1 MSRQIYRLWIPE
13 EFRKAGPNDLI
24 EMRPVPGFHPL
35 FFKKSDLEL
44 IVYAIT
50 SHEYCHISGPTGT
63 AKTSLIEALYRVPEN
78 FQALC
83 AAIDCPRKPLQIYP
97 IQVLVFETP
106 GELYVRRALKDGAT
120 FDEKSIVVLALEE
133 AFGLRKSHYVL
144 LWLRELGRVH
154 SSSVQGGLLDMM
166 YPGDITLPDGS
177 RIDGSEISWIAD
189 SNYQAESDATHTLVV
204 FDAALKRRF
213 CINVTLDYLPLQ
225 QEIVVVK
232 EILKKEKPRGFQRT
246 DEELIEKVVRLGEGV
261 RRQRAEGNLH
271 SAPPPTISGYLAF
284 MRMAIRLRHLS
295 LQQVALATVLGHC
308 SREDSKQAA
317 AVLNEVF
324 GLQAVEADDPAMGVN
339 LF

>member
-1 MSRQIYRLWIPE
+1 MSKQIYPVWNE
-13 EFRKAGPNDLI
+13 ELFNKAGPSDLI
-24 EMRPVPGFHPL
+24 ELRPVPGFHSL
-35 FFKKSDLEL
+35 FFKKSDLEQ
-44 IVYAIT
+44 IVYALV
-50 SHEYCHISGPTGT
+50 SKEYCHISGPTGT

-78 FQALC
+78 FLALC
-83 AAIDCPRKPLQIYP
+83 KALDFPKKPLQIYP

-106 GELYVRRALKDGAT
+106 GELYMRRALENGAT
-120 FDEKSIVVLALEE
+120 FDEKSALVRALEE
-133 AFGLRKSHYVL
+133 AIGHGRSHHTAI
-144 LWLRELGRVH
+144 WLRELGRVH

-177 RIDGSEISWIAD
+177 RLDGSGISWIAD
-189 SNYQAESDATHTLVV
+189 SNYQAEGDATHTLVV

-213 CINVTLDYLPLQ
+213 CINVTLDYLPLV
-225 QEIVVVK
+225 QESLVVR
-232 EILKKEKPRGFQRT
+232 EILKKEKPRGYQRA
-246 DEELIEKVVRLGEGV
+246 DEELIDKVVLLGDAI

-295 LQQVALATVLGHC
+295 LQQVAMATLLGHC

-324 GLQAVEADDPAMGVN
+324 GLQAVEADDTAMGVN

>member
-1 MSRQIYRLWIPE
+1 MSKQIYRVWNSD
-13 EFRKAGPNDLI
+13 EFRKAGPSDLI
-24 EMRPVPGFHPL
+24 ELRPVPGFHPL
-35 FFKKSDLEL
+35 FFKKADLEL
-44 IVYAIT
+44 IVYAVA
-50 SHEYCHISGPTGT
+50 SNEYCHISGPTGT

-78 FQALC
+78 FFALCQAL
-83 AAIDCPRKPLQIYP
+83 DFPKKPLRLYP

-120 FDEKSIVVLALEE
+120 FDEKSMVVLSLED
-133 AFGLRKSHYVL
+133 AFRHRKTCYSL

-213 CINVTLDYLPLQ
+213 CLNVTLDYLPPLQ
-225 QEIVVVK
+225 ESLVVR
-232 EILKKEKPRGFQRT
+232 EILKKEKPRGFQKG
-246 DEELIEKVVRLGEGV
+246 DEELIDKVVQLGDAI

-295 LQQVALATVLGHC
+295 LQHLAMATLLGHC
-308 SREDSKQAA
+308 SQEDSKQAA

-324 GLQAVEADDPAMGVN
+324 GLQAVEAEDAAMGVN